1 MIVKRKRAKLAN
13 ELLDALER
21 AKAELE
27 IAKKLYSQVLCECG
41 ETSTDGHERGAQI
54 RAAFLASRRRYVA
67 ALKAFGRATTKKGQ
81 VPQQTARPVVQA
93 SEECRQYAASSFP
106 QRRDASVERHLDQP
120 MRRDR
125 GFACDSAAGWL
136 S

>member
-1 MIVKRKRAKLAN
+1 MIVQRKRAKLAN

-41 ETSTDGHERGAQI
+41 ETSTDAHERGAQI

-67 ALKAFGRATTKKGQ
+67 ALKAFGRASKKGQ
-81 VPQQTARPVVQA
+81 VPEQPARNVVQA
-93 SEECRQYAASSFP
+93 SEESRQYAASSFP

-125 GFACDSAAGWL
+125 GSACDSAAGWL

>member
-41 ETSTDGHERGAQI
+41 ETGSDGHERGAQV
-54 RAAFLASRRRYVA
+54 RAAFLASRRRYVS
-67 ALKAFGRATTKKGQ
+67 ALKALGRATTKKGQ
-81 VPQQTARPVVQA
+81 APEQS
-93 SEECRQYAASSFP
+93 SEESRQYAARSFL

-120 MRRDR
+120 MSRDR

>member
-27 IAKKLYSQVLCECG
+27 IAKTLYSQVLCECG
-41 ETSTDGHERGAQI
+41 ETSTDGHERRAQI
-54 RAAFLASRRRYVA
+54 RAAFLESRRRYVA
-67 ALKAFGRATTKKGQ
+67 ALKALGRATTRKGQ
-81 VPQQTARPVVQA
+81 LPEQPVRPVVQG
-93 SEECRQYAASSFP
+93 SEESHQHSASSFP
-106 QRRDASVERHLDQP
+106 HRRDVSVERHLDQP
-120 MRRDR
+120 MRRDG
-125 GFACDSAAGWL
+125 GFACGSAAGWL